1 MTTSED
7 LLESA
12 PPDKSQPANALQQIG
27 FFLVPSF
34 SMMALSAA
42 TEPLRA
48 ANRISGKPLYS
59 WHLISADGNA
69 VTSSGGFTLMAEASI
84 TSPDQFSQLF
94 VVASLGVP
102 EYRNGQVFRWL
113 RRFAATGRPLG
124 AISLGAML
132 LARARLLE
140 GYKCTIHWESQRD
153 FAEEFPLIEVTPD
166 IYCID
171 RNRLTCG
178 GGTAA
183 IDLMLDLIAR
193 QHGHQLAAEV
203 ADQFL
208 HTRIRTSH
216 ESQKMAIQW
225 RYGVEDRR
233 IVKAITLMEQNIESP
248 MPMHAIA
255 SLVGISPRQ
264 FERLWL
270 KHFEESP
277 SRFYLELR
285 SKAARKLLRESTYS
299 LFDIAIRCGFSS
311 VSHMGRCYKQFFN
324 STPGKERQDKKPTG
338 VART

>member
-1 MTTSED
+1 MPEPEKPTENHH
-7 LLESA
+7 
-12 PPDKSQPANALQQIG
+12 PDHNQPAKALQQIG
-27 FFLVPSF
+27 FFLVPSY
-34 SMMALSAA
+34 SMMALSSA

-59 WHLISADGNA
+59 WPLISADGAA
-69 VTSSGGFTLMAEASI
+69 VTSSSGFTLTPEASI
-84 TSPDQFSQLF
+84 TSTDQLSQLF

-102 EYRNGQVFRWL
+102 EYRNPQVFNWL
-113 RRFAATGRPLG
+113 RRFAASGRPLG
-124 AISLGAML
+124 GISLGAML
-132 LARARLLE
+132 LARAGLLE

-153 FAEEFPLIEVTPD
+153 FAEEFPLIDVTPD

-208 HTRIRTSH
+208 HTRIRLSE

-233 IVKAITLMEQNIESP
+233 IVKAITLMEQNIEAP

-255 SLVGISPRQ
+255 SLVGISPRH

-285 SKAARKLLRESTYS
+285 AKAARKLLRESTYS

-311 VSHMGRCYKQFFN
+311 ASHLGRCYKQFFN
-324 STPGKERQDKKPTG
+324 CTPGQERQHKKP
-338 VART
+338 

>member
-1 MTTSED
+1 MSLSEKPAD
-7 LLESA
+7 VSPAVDPLTEA
-12 PPDKSQPANALQQIG
+12 PKHIG

-34 SMMALSAA
+34 SMMALSSA

-48 ANRISGKPLYS
+48 ANRISGRVLYS
-59 WHLISADGNA
+59 WHLLSVDGEP
-69 VTSSGGFTLMAEASI
+69 VTSSSGFTLLPEAAI
-84 TSPDQFSQLF
+84 TSARELSQLF

-102 EYRNGQVFRWL
+102 EYRNVHVFNWL
-113 RRFAATGRPLG
+113 RRFSATGKPIG
-124 AISLGAML
+124 AISLGAMI
-132 LARARLLE
+132 LARAGLLE
-140 GYKCTIHWESQRD
+140 GHKCTIHWESQRD
-153 FAEEFPLIEVTPD
+153 FSEEFPLIEVTRD

-171 RNRLTCG
+171 GNRLTCG

-183 IDLMLDLIAR
+183 LDLMLELIAR

-208 HTRIRTSH
+208 HTRIRASQ

-233 IVKAITLMEQNIESP
+233 IVKAITLMEQNIEVP
-248 MPMHAIA
+248 LQMHNISAQ
-255 SLVGISPRQ
+255 VGISARQ

-311 VSHMGRCYKQFFN
+311 ASHLGRCYRQVFHR
-324 STPGKERQDKKPTG
+324 TPGEERNIKMP
-338 VART
+338 